1 MEEYRRELLANP
13 LDIAHGSCSD
23 MFSAVPTEETIT
35 QEDVGVLKDIDSL
48 FSDSISM
55 DNAG

>member
-23 MFSAVPTEETIT
+23 MCSALQTEETIT
-35 QEDVGVLKDIDSL
+35 QDVGVLKYIDSL
-48 FSDSISM
+48 ISDSISM

>member
-23 MFSAVPTEETIT
+23 MFSALQTEETIT
-35 QEDVGVLKDIDSL
+35 QDVGVLKDIDSL
-48 FSDSISM
+48 ISDSISM

>member
-23 MFSAVPTEETIT
+23 MCSALQTEETIT
-35 QEDVGVLKDIDSL
+35 QDVGVLKDIDSL